1 MHFQHNSVPSEEFP
15 NIFARMIK
23 QANEEKNQFFEGR
36 EDVIFEIKPCV
47 FFFLICIKLFN
58 QFNTLVLR
66 AFSPLM

>member
-47 FFFLICIKLFN
+47 FFF
-58 QFNTLVLR
+58 
-66 AFSPLM
+66 